1 MTSFIHTQDGT
12 VLMFDAEIGL
22 ISARSVAEAQAERRR
37 RALVNAQKLP
47 SQKGASNL
55 NQPVTL
61 TVGVNA

>member
-22 ISARSVAEAQAERRR
+22 ISARSVAEAQAELRRR
-37 RALVNAQKLP
+37 TVRNLQ
-47 SQKGASNL
+47 SQKGVRNL

>member
-22 ISARSVAEAQAERRR
+22 ISARSVAEAQAELRR
-37 RALVNAQKLP
+37 RAVRPNLP
-47 SQKGASNL
+47 PQKGARNL

-61 TVGVNA
+61 TAGVNA

>member
-22 ISARSVAEAQAERRR
+22 ISARSVAEAQAERSR
-37 RALVNAQKLP
+37 RALNAQKLP
-47 SQKGASNL
+47 MPKGVRNL

-61 TVGVNA
+61 ALRVNAQ

>member
-22 ISARSVAEAQAERRR
+22 ISARSVAEAQAELRRR
-37 RALVNAQKLP
+37 TVRNLQ
-47 SQKGASNL
+47 SQRGARNL

>member
-22 ISARSVAEAQAERRR
+22 ISARSVAEAQAELRRR
-37 RALVNAQKLP
+37 TVRNLQ
-47 SQKGASNL
+47 SQRGACNL

>member
-22 ISARSVAEAQAERRR
+22 ISARSVAEAQAELRRR
-37 RALVNAQKLP
+37 TVRNLQ
-47 SQKGASNL
+47 SQKGVRNL

-61 TVGVNA
+61 TVGVSA